1 MFSPVGGELMA
12 DKHYFPV
19 HAGMLTEEHRE
30 RIGKAIWEFLWCLS
44 KTTKETIEDGD
55 RVGVV
60 LGGKPIT
67 FKEVADEFGISR
79 STVRR
84 NFEILELENYISLLE
99 TPRGHVIKVM
109 RSKKF
114 KDARDSKTD
123 TGSKIDT
130 PQRGS
135 SSAQGGS
142 KTEHSN
148 KDIKKD
154 IKITTTAE
162 ALKSNQPVD
171 TGMPLSV
178 TKEIVSTQQ
187 AVINRYLEL
196 RRAIS
201 ASPHDLSAA
210 EQIARA
216 GVPAEMAVKF
226 LEEKFAIFEESKA
239 WPDAKINSLRYCEG
253 FIIER
258 YHAHKQAEQE
268 AATSAKV
275 RPLGSLNGKARTVS
289 QPYGKQRKKD
299 INNALLD
306 RYMEEN

>member
-1 MFSPVGGELMA
+1 MA

-30 RIGKAIWEFLWCLS
+30 RIGKAVWEFLWCLS

-154 IKITTTAE
+154 IKITTAE
-162 ALKSNQPVD
+162 ARKSNQPVD

-178 TKEIVSTQQ
+178 TKEIVSAQQ
-187 AVINRYLEL
+187 TVINRYLEL
-196 RRAIS
+196 RGAIS

-210 EQIARA
+210 ERIARA

-275 RPLGSLNGKARTVS
+275 RPFNSPNTNSRSANY
-289 QPYGKQRKKD
+289 PARKKNKRD
-299 INNALLD
+299 VNDELLNK
-306 RYMEEN
+306 YLEENR

>member
-30 RIGKAIWEFLWCLS
+30 RIGKAAWEFLWCLS
-44 KTTKETIEDGD
+44 KTTKETIEDGE
-55 RVGVV
+55 RVGIV

-130 PQRGS
+130 PQWGS

-162 ALKSNQPVD
+162 ARKSNQQVD
-171 TGMPLSV
+171 TGMPPSV
-178 TKEIVSTQQ
+178 TKEIVSTST
-187 AVINRYLEL
+187 AVIQCYLEL
-196 RRAIS
+196 RGRMVETS
-201 ASPHDLSAA
+201 HDQTAA
-210 EQIARA
+210 LKIERA
-216 GVPAEMAVKF
+216 GVPADMAVKLVRECF
-226 LEEKFAIFEESKA
+226 ANFEKTKKYDSQ
-239 WPDAKINSLRYCEG
+239 KINSL
-253 FIIER
+253 
-258 YHAHKQAEQE
+258 
-268 AATSAKV
+268 S
-275 RPLGSLNGKARTVS
+275 
-289 QPYGKQRKKD
+289 
-299 INNALLD
+299 
-306 RYMEEN
+306 